1 MTAIKAMID
10 ECRISRRVITFLLHS
25 LYLGR
30 SPLPPGT
37 GMLVAA
43 LAPVLATCTWAR
55 RHASRRAR
63 LVPRAVRTRG
73 VPRWQS
79 GVALL

>member
-1 MTAIKAMID
+1 
-10 ECRISRRVITFLLHS
+10 
-25 LYLGR
+25 
-30 SPLPPGT
+30 
-37 GMLVAA
+37 MLVAA
-43 LAPVLATCTWAR
+43 SAPVLASCTLAR